1 MHTPSH
7 MVVKELIL
15 VLLVVICFTKMQL
28 EDMMGLVFVLPMH
41 CGLTRIILNV
51 GMVSAIF
58 EAWLLLVWSKK

>member
-7 MVVKELIL
+7 MVVMELIL
-15 VLLVVICFTKMQL
+15 VLVVVICFTKMEL

-41 CGLTRIILNV
+41 CGLVRILLNA

-58 EAWLLLVWSKK
+58 EAWFLVWSKT

>member
-15 VLLVVICFTKMQL
+15 VLVVVICFTKMEL
-28 EDMMGLVFVLPMH
+28 EDMTDLVFVLPMH
-41 CGLTRIILNV
+41 CGLVRIILNV

-58 EAWLLLVWSKK
+58 EAWFLVWSKK